1 MKKLLAAMFVALLMV
16 GCGGDTKKPAGD
28 SPESNQTSAESPPA
42 KTAEVGYLWM
52 DVSLGKIIAEAI
64 DSEKL
69 DPRING
75 RNRNDFDLTEL
86 LDLLDPFKTS
96 VAVYFAP
103 NQKTPYTGWA
113 KWMYR
118 NGRIGGLSQY
128 KDGRLDGLSTDW
140 HENGQKWKEGTNKN
154 GKKSG
159 LWTTWYENGQKRG
172 EGNYKDNEKDG
183 LSTTWYENGQKWWE
197 GNYKD
202 NEEDGL
208 STKWYKNGQKQQ
220 EGNYKEGNKD
230 GVHTSWYENGQKEGE
245 SNWKDGKKDGLTT
258 WWYKNEQ
265 KAREITHKDD
275 QPVTALVW
283 KPNGEKCPVTNL
295 KDGNGVLV
303 YYFEDGTEKRRD
315 TYKDGEIVRASK
327 LTKDELPLDKFY
339 ELEDLLLG
347 DGEMVRAS
355 SRTKGELPLDLGIP
369 SHQSLSS
376 RQSGIEPS
384 GDEKFYELKDL
395 ITNLGGPIKAR
406 YIDVEL
412 KLKGLAG
419 DFEKILE
426 QNEHRIRDKA
436 LTILGNYTYEDAQ
449 LDGFQ
454 ERVRV
459 DLKKGFSSVLRK
471 YRDGESDLIR
481 QIYFTQFVIQ

>member
-1 MKKLLAAMFVALLMV
+1 MKKLLAATFVALLMV

-28 SPESNQTSAESPPA
+28 SPESNQTSAEFPPA

-128 KDGRLDGLSTDW
+128 KDGRLDGL
-140 HENGQKWKEGTNKN
+140 
-154 GKKSG
+154 
-159 LWTTWYENGQKRG
+159 WTTWYENGQKRG

-183 LSTTWYENGQKWWE
+183 LST
-197 GNYKD
+197 
-202 NEEDGL
+202 
-208 STKWYKNGQKQQ
+208 KWYKNGQM
-220 EGNYKEGNKD
+220 KD
-230 GVHTSWYENGQKEGE
+230 EIT
-245 SNWKDGKKDGLTT
+245 WKDGKL
-258 WWYKNEQ
+258 
-265 KAREITHKDD
+265 ITG
-275 QPVTALVW
+275 VVW
-283 KPNGEKCPVTNL
+283 RLNGEKCPVTNVVE
-295 KDGNGVLV
+295 GNGVLV
-303 YYFEDGTEKRRD
+303 SYNKDGTEKRRD

-339 ELEDLLLG
+339 ELEDLLRG

-384 GDEKFYELKDL
+384 GDVKFYELKDL
-395 ITNLGGPIKAR
+395 ITNLGGPVKAR
-406 YIDVEL
+406 YIDIQL
-412 KLKGLAG
+412 KMEGLAG

-426 QNEHRIRDKA
+426 QNEHLMRDKA
-436 LTILGNYTYEDAQ
+436 LTILGNYTYEEAQ

-471 YRDGESDLIR
+471 HRDGESDLIR
-481 QIYFTQFVIQ
+481 QISFTQFVIH

>member
-1 MKKLLAAMFVALLMV
+1 MEGCSLQNQQKLVIGESIARLYNNDMKKLLFTMFVALLMV

-113 KWMYR
+113 KWMYD

-154 GKKSG
+154 GKQSG

-183 LSTTWYENGQKWWE
+183 LST
-197 GNYKD
+197 
-202 NEEDGL
+202 
-208 STKWYKNGQKQQ
+208 KWYKNGQM
-220 EGNYKEGNKD
+220 KD
-230 GVHTSWYENGQKEGE
+230 EIT
-245 SNWKDGKKDGLTT
+245 WKDGKL
-258 WWYKNEQ
+258 
-265 KAREITHKDD
+265 ITG
-275 QPVTALVW
+275 VVW
-283 KPNGEKCPVTNL
+283 RLNGEKCPVTNVVE
-295 KDGNGVLV
+295 GNGVLV
-303 YYFEDGTEKRRD
+303 SYNKYGTEKRRD

-339 ELEDLLLG
+339 ELEDLLRG

-384 GDEKFYELKDL
+384 GDVKFYELKDL
-395 ITNLGGPIKAR
+395 ITNLGGPVKAR
-406 YIDVEL
+406 YIDIQL
-412 KLKGLAG
+412 KMEGLAG
-419 DFEKILE
+419 DFERILE

-459 DLKKGFSSVLRK
+459 DLKKGFSTTLRK

-481 QIYFTQFVIQ
+481 QISFIQFVIQ

>member
-1 MKKLLAAMFVALLMV
+1 MKKLLAATFVALLMV

-52 DVSLGKIIAEAI
+52 DVILGKIIAEAI

-202 NEEDGL
+202 NEERRAFD
-208 STKWYKNGQKQQ
+208 KVVQ
-220 EGNYKEGNKD
+220 ERAKACRKE
-230 GVHTSWYENGQKEGE
+230 
-245 SNWKDGKKDGLTT
+245 TT
-258 WWYKNEQ
+258 
-265 KAREITHKDD
+265 
-275 QPVTALVW
+275 
-283 KPNGEKCPVTNL
+283 
-295 KDGNGVLV
+295 
-303 YYFEDGTEKRRD
+303 RRV
-315 TYKDGEIVRASK
+315 I
-327 LTKDELPLDKFY
+327 
-339 ELEDLLLG
+339 
-347 DGEMVRAS
+347 
-355 SRTKGELPLDLGIP
+355 RTGFI
-369 SHQSLSS
+369 
-376 RQSGIEPS
+376 
-384 GDEKFYELKDL
+384 
-395 ITNLGGPIKAR
+395 
-406 YIDVEL
+406 
-412 KLKGLAG
+412 LAG
-419 DFEKILE
+419 T
-426 QNEHRIRDKA
+426 RTGRRR
-436 LTILGNYTYEDAQ
+436 GNQTGRTARRT
-449 LDGFQ
+449 G
-454 ERVRV
+454 
-459 DLKKGFSSVLRK
+459 LRRGGTRTSRRRGK
-471 YRDGESDLIR
+471 SPTRTTS
-481 QIYFTQFVIQ
+481 Q